1 MRTLAQDL
9 KYGLRMLAK
18 NPGFTAV
25 AVLTLA
31 LGVGVNAAMFSIINT
46 TLLAPLPY
54 KNPDR
59 LVWLGTRFPGFNQPI
74 PLSGPDFLD
83 WKSQNNVFDYM
94 AAIQTGG
101 FTLTGK
107 GEPEI
112 LSGALVS
119 ANFFKLFDEKPEWGR
134 GFVEGEDQPGHNHV
148 AVLSYDLWK
157 NRFGSDP
164 NVLGSNLTLEGE
176 SYTIVGV
183 APRGFAYPS
192 WVKFWSPIVI
202 NTDQHPRGN
211 HYLRAIG
218 RLRPGV
224 TLSEAQAEMSTIAR
238 RIAEEYPGSNKGVGI
253 QLVLLKERLVQFVRP
268 ALLVLFGAVGFV
280 LLIACAN
287 VANLLLA
294 KATKRQR
301 EITLRAAL
309 GAGRFRLIR
318 QFLTES
324 LLLSF
329 LAGGLGILVAMW
341 SLDLLRAL
349 KPDSIPDVNNIHL
362 DLHVFGFLLAISV
375 LVGIALGLAPAL
387 HDSKLDINECLKES
401 SGAGPGGTAR
411 GNLRG
416 VLVVAEIALSLVLLV
431 GAGLMIRSFARLL
444 SIDPGYDPDNLLT
457 FQISLPNSRYPNSS
471 QVVAFYREALER
483 ISACPGVQS
492 VAISN
497 TLPPF
502 GTETDAAFYVEGHE
516 PSNPNEAPDTIYDPI
531 SPGYFQTL
539 KTPLIEGR
547 YFTEQDNNDKSRVV
561 IINETMARGF
571 FGGRGAVGKRMN
583 AAAYGISGWLEVV
596 GVVADER
603 FFGWDNDLRPV
614 TYYPHAIDPQSG
626 MAFAVRTKIDPMHV
640 SSSVRQAIW
649 SIDKDLPFTQV
660 STMDQRLSQS
670 FAGRRFHMILLGIFA
685 ALALILSVVGIYGV
699 TSYSVA
705 QRTHEIGIR
714 IALGAE
720 RRQVL
725 RLVLR
730 QGLVLT
736 LIGLGAGLAGAFA
749 LTRFLASLLYGVHPT
764 DAVTFAVVS
773 LLLTAIAILACYIP
787 ARRATKVDP
796 MEALRYE

>member
-1 MRTLAQDL
+1 
-9 KYGLRMLAK
+9 
-18 NPGFTAV
+18 
-25 AVLTLA
+25 
-31 LGVGVNAAMFSIINT
+31 
-46 TLLAPLPY
+46 
-54 KNPDR
+54 
-59 LVWLGTRFPGFNQPI
+59 
-74 PLSGPDFLD
+74 
-83 WKSQNNVFDYM
+83 
-94 AAIQTGG
+94 
-101 FTLTGK
+101 
-107 GEPEI
+107 
-112 LSGALVS
+112 
-119 ANFFKLFDEKPEWGR
+119 
-134 GFVEGEDQPGHNHV
+134 
-148 AVLSYDLWK
+148 
-157 NRFGSDP
+157 
-164 NVLGSNLTLEGE
+164 
-176 SYTIVGV
+176 
-183 APRGFAYPS
+183 
-192 WVKFWSPIVI
+192 
-202 NTDQHPRGN
+202 
-211 HYLRAIG
+211 
-218 RLRPGV
+218 
-224 TLSEAQAEMSTIAR
+224 
-238 RIAEEYPGSNKGVGI
+238 
-253 QLVLLKERLVQFVRP
+253 
-268 ALLVLFGAVGFV
+268 
-280 LLIACAN
+280 
-287 VANLLLA
+287 
-294 KATKRQR
+294 
-301 EITLRAAL
+301 
-309 GAGRFRLIR
+309 
-318 QFLTES
+318 
-324 LLLSF
+324 
-329 LAGGLGILVAMW
+329 
-341 SLDLLRAL
+341 
-349 KPDSIPDVNNIHL
+349 
-362 DLHVFGFLLAISV
+362 
-375 LVGIALGLAPAL
+375 
-387 HDSKLDINECLKES
+387 
-401 SGAGPGGTAR
+401 
-411 GNLRG
+411 
-416 VLVVAEIALSLVLLV
+416 
-431 GAGLMIRSFARLL
+431 MIRSFARLL